1 MNQYRIL
8 STSESAPEP
17 TKEQLLSANV
27 CELLIINI
35 STVLR
40 PDLIG
45 MRLY

>member
-1 MNQYRIL
+1 MNQYIISRRI
-8 STSESAPEP
+8 STRTHQRA
-17 TKEQLLSANV
+17 TTVLSAKV

-40 PDLIG
+40 SDLIG